1 MAGNGAG
8 NKPLYDGDKYIGP
21 VTRNIMEDPRTQ
33 PTLRENLAL
42 GVGKAHRSV
51 TYSHYDYRNFKRSSL
66 GTTGK
71 L

>member
-1 MAGNGAG
+1 MAGEAG
-8 NKPLYDGDKYIGP
+8 NKPVFSPDGKYLGP
-21 VTRNIMEDPRTQ
+21 VSKNIMEDARYQ
-33 PTLRENLAL
+33 PTLREQFAL

-51 TYSHYDYRNFKRSSL
+51 VFSHHEYRNYDRSHL